1 MKDCKL
7 RAWKLED
14 APYLAEILN
23 NRRVLDKLRDGLPYP
38 YTEGDAREYIAMML
52 SADNARNFS
61 FAIVD
66 DDRVVGNIGAFRGEN
81 IHFRTAEMGYYIG
94 EPYWG
99 QGIGTCAVKKACE
112 YIFAHSDVVRIFA
125 EPFAYNMAS
134 CRVLEKAGFQMEGI
148 LRSNAVKNGTVIDM
162 SLYAKIK

>member
-14 APYLAEILN
+14 AAYLAEIFN
-23 NRRVLDKLRDGLPYP
+23 NRHVLDKLRYGLPYP
-38 YTEGDAREYIAMML
+38 YTEGDAREYITMML
-52 SADNARNFS
+52 SADNASNFS
-61 FAIVD
+61 FAIVA

-99 QGIGTCAVKKACE
+99 QGIGTCAVK
-112 YIFAHSDVVRIFA
+112 
-125 EPFAYNMAS
+125 
-134 CRVLEKAGFQMEGI
+134 
-148 LRSNAVKNGTVIDM
+148 
-162 SLYAKIK
+162 

>member
-23 NRRVLDKLRDGLPYP
+23 NRHVLDKLRDGLPYP

-61 FAIVD
+61 FAIVA

-94 EPYWG
+94 ESYWG
-99 QGIGTCAVKKACE
+99 QGIV
-112 YIFAHSDVVRIFA
+112 
-125 EPFAYNMAS
+125 
-134 CRVLEKAGFQMEGI
+134 I
-148 LRSNAVKNGTVIDM
+148 LSILVDTLNSYKED
-162 SLYAKIK
+162 SYAAIGRAA